1 MTTTETADRTD
12 GIGIPARPRGDL
24 LAAMMGLTTCLLPF
38 LVPAGPGN
46 TAPADVGI
54 MLCIVLAVLW
64 AVREQLPIKLPY
76 LAGVTG
82 LVLGGAFA
90 AIVTDAPVGAA
101 LVLVQDAAAA
111 RLGGVAG
118 ARPAQSRDRGR
129 GDPGLV
135 PDGRRVLGRDVGRL
149 PGRHQRAHRRLGE
162 GRRPG
167 VVHVR
172 RPEPGRQLP
181 GHVAVRDGGVSA
193 STVAGRPAA
202 RLCLVV
208 LTAIGFTGSN
218 GAMLTLAGRS
228 GARLHGDQYR
238 RQGPVAG
245 LATLAVT
252 GVARRPDDRLRDAP
266 GRPRADP

>member
-46 TAPADVGI
+46 TAPADLGI

-76 LAGVTG
+76 IAGVTG

-90 AIVTDAPVGAA
+90 AFVTDAPVGAA
-101 LVLVQDAAAA
+101 LVVIQDLLLLAWAVSLA
-111 RLGGVAG
+111 LGRHNLAIVG
-118 ARPAQSRDRGR
+118 AVTA
-129 GDPGLV
+129 GLV
-135 PDGRRVLGRDVGRL
+135 PDSRRVLGRDVGCL
-149 PGRHQRAHRRLGE
+149 SGRHQRAHRRLGE

-172 RPEPGRQLP
+172 RPEPGRQLS
-181 GHVAVRDGGVSA
+181 GH
-193 STVAGRPAA
+193 
-202 RLCLVV
+202 
-208 LTAIGFTGSN
+208 
-218 GAMLTLAGRS
+218 
-228 GARLHGDQYR
+228 R
-238 RQGPVAG
+238 RCS
-245 LATLAVT
+245 
-252 GVARRPDDRLRDAP
+252 
-266 GRPRADP
+266 